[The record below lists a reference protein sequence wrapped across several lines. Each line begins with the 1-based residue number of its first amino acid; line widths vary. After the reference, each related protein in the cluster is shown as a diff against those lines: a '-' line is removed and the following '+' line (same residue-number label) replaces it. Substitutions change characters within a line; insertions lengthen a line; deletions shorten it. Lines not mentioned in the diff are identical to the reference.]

1 MDLEETRAFLAVID
15 HGSFKAAAEK
25 LNQPRATLRRRVESL
40 EVRAGV
46 PLLERSRNGVEATA
60 AGAVLARHGRTLLRE
75 TEALLRSLRGVGDD
89 VLRGSL
95 RVGIPASLPADAIAL
110 VFGLFRAKFPQLCL
124 DLRVS
129 ADPVAELL
137 EDVEIALHLGAERS
151 NPRYLSRPLTYL
163 REGLYASASYLERCG
178 APQTLEQLDAHV
190 LLGSR
195 SGAEAER
202 WPLLAGGSIAVTP
215 AMRAED
221 TQLLRRFVE
230 LGFGIALL
238 PELELGERELDDE
251 ALVPVLEHQLGRRLL
266 LSAVV
271 PEVLA
276 ESPKLRAILAH
287 LERFF
292 RVRAPSV
299 LFGDA
304 PKIHSQKAPSVLF
317 GDAPKIHSL
326 KSLRDFREQAG
337 TAPLVG
343 GGSK

>member
-1 MDLEETRAFLAVID
+1 MDLEETRAFLAVIE

-40 EVRAGV
+40 ESRAGV

-60 AGAVLARHGRTLLRE
+60 AGTILARHGRTLLRE
-75 TEALLRSLRGVGDD
+75 TEALLRSLRGAADD

-95 RVGIPASLPADAIAL
+95 RVGVPSSLPADAIAL

-129 ADPVAELL
+129 ADPIGELL
-137 EDVEIALHLGAERS
+137 DDVEIALHLGVERPS
-151 NPRYLSRPLTYL
+151 ERYRMRPLTHL
-163 REGLYASASYLERCG
+163 REGLYASASYLERHG
-178 APQTLEQLDAHV
+178 APRSLEELDPHA

-195 SGAEAER
+195 SQAEAER
-202 WPLLAGGSIAVTP
+202 WPLLAGGSLAIEP

-238 PELELGERELDDE
+238 PELELGERERDDE
-251 ALVPVLEHQLGRRLL
+251 ALVPVLEGQVGRRLQ

-276 ESPKLRAILAH
+276 DSPKLRAILAH
-287 LERFF
+287 LERCLG
-292 RVRAPSV
+292 R
-299 LFGDA
+299 
-304 PKIHSQKAPSVLF
+304 
-317 GDAPKIHSL
+317 
-326 KSLRDFREQAG
+326 RERTLTVARPEPI
-337 TAPLVG
+337 AVG
-343 GGSK
+343 Y